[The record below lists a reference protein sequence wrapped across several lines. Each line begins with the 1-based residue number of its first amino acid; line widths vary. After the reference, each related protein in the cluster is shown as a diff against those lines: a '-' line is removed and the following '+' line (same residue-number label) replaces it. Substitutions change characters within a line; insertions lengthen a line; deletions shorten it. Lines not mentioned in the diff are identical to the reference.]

1 MKSSVPGSSIKL
13 EPKSTGSDPTPTD
26 DEIVRSVL
34 NNIVD
39 RVCSQS
45 HDADT
50 SEGKLYSLRSD
61 VLLLGWGYSN
71 FTCVSVY
78 LYWCHCTD

>member
-13 EPKSTGSDPTPTD
+13 EPKSTGSDPSPTPTD

-50 SEGKLYSLRSD
+50 SEGK
-61 VLLLGWGYSN
+61 
-71 FTCVSVY
+71 
-78 LYWCHCTD
+78 